1 MIVKIK
7 KIGLKL
13 VTGVVTFLGTINSW
27 VWQHLPQLSGKPY
40 TDIIEADGTVS
51 RLFPASIKPQA
62 LKWHMDDE
70 ASPITVLS
78 NTNWQFQFEDQLPV
92 PLNRPI
98 FIKRHQW
105 HRLIKGDGSLMISIY
120 KHARTQTNKTRS

>member
-7 KIGLKL
+7 KIGLRL
-13 VTGVVTFLGTINSW
+13 VTGVVTFLDTISNW
-27 VWQHLPQLSGKPY
+27 AWGHLPQLTGKPY

-51 RLFPASIKPQA
+51 RLFSSSTKPEV

-70 ASPITVLS
+70 DRVIKVLGK
-78 NTNWQFQFEDQLPV
+78 TNWQFQFEDQLPV
-92 PLNRPI
+92 SLNRPI

-105 HRLIKGDGSLMISIY
+105 HRLIKGDGPLMISIY
-120 KHARTQTNKTRS
+120 KHERT